1 MRLRTKNSIP
11 PMVEPITAAR
21 LGCCFAVE
29 RSVLKD
35 VVVLDDGVGE
45 SEADT
50 VLLLGSV
57 PEKLDIDGSR
67 LVSTLW
73 IHEIYISSKEPTALT
88 YIWHN
93 QTG

>member
-1 MRLRTKNSIP
+1 
-11 PMVEPITAAR
+11 MVEPITAAR
-21 LGCCFAVE
+21 LECCFAVE
-29 RSVLKD
+29 ISVLKD

-45 SEADT
+45 SEADKI
-50 VLLLGSV
+50 LLSAGSV
-57 PEKLDIDGSR
+57 VEKLDTDGSR

-73 IHEIYISSKEPTALT
+73 IHEIYISSKEPTTLT